1 MTLQNNPCN
10 VRVSRSLEKIT
21 ADCEML
27 RRNDLALSATANG
40 IGRIGQA
47 LGPDDTAIAWHY
59 RPYTAGDGFYC
70 ISVYD
75 AENVLLGYL

>member
-10 VRVSRSLEKIT
+10 VRISRSLEKIT

-27 RRNDLALSATANG
+27 RRNDLAITGKVL
-40 IGRIGQA
+40 GQY
-47 LGPDDTAIAWHY
+47 DDGSAWHY

-75 AENVLLGYL
+75 ADNVLLGYL

>member
-1 MTLQNNPCN
+1 
-10 VRVSRSLEKIT
+10 
-21 ADCEML
+21 ML

-59 RPYTAGDGFYC
+59 RPYTAGDGYYC
-70 ISVYD
+70 IAVHD
-75 AENVLLGYL
+75 GENVLLGFL

>member
-1 MTLQNNPCN
+1 MTLQDNPCN

-27 RRNDLALSATANG
+27 RRNDLAIT
-40 IGRIGQA
+40 GQA

-59 RPYTAGDGFYC
+59 RPYTAGDGYYC

-75 AENVLLGYL
+75 ADNVLLGYL